1 MSRSHKCLI
10 SQTNWMDIEKRMPDG
25 VLISLEMLYR
35 AGNGVACGLDKIIV
49 DQWSKNQYTFN

>member
-35 AGNGVACGLDKIIV
+35 AGNGVACGLDKFIV
-49 DQWSKNQYTFN
+49 DH